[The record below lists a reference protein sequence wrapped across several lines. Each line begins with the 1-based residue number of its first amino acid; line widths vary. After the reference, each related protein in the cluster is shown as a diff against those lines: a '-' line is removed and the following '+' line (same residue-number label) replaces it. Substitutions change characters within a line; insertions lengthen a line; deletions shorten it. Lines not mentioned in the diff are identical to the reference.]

1 MPSPRIAATTHPALD
16 FDRCYAA
23 VHARDPR
30 FDGMFYT
37 AVRTTGIYCRPSCPA
52 RTPAPANVSFHR
64 TAAAAQGAGY
74 RACKRCRPDAV
85 PGSPEWDAGAGVA
98 GRAMRLIA
106 DGVVDRSGVPGLA
119 AHLGYTPRHLN
130 RLLVAELGAGPL
142 ALARTQ
148 RAQTAR
154 VLVESSDLALADVA
168 FAAGFAS
175 VRQFNDTMREVYGV
189 PPGELRS
196 RRRAPGRREEEP
208 GAGVLALDLR
218 VAVRRPFAGSELLA
232 YLAARAVPGIEEV
245 DLAGGSY
252 TRTLRLPHGPG
263 WVRVVL
269 ADPAPSSSAS
279 GHVPA
284 RFWLHDLRDTGPALA
299 RVRALVDAD
308 ADPVAVDAHLAAA
321 GLGDLVARRPGL
333 RVPGH
338 VDGAELAVRAVL
350 GQQVSI
356 AAARTLAARL
366 VRELGEPVVPPLVRL
381 GGLDRLFPS
390 PERIASLDPA
400 GLAMPQA
407 RARALLAL
415 AGALGDATLVLDR
428 GPDRGETRR
437 RLLAQPGIGPWTAG
451 YVAMRALGD
460 PDVWL
465 EGDAALRRALAV
477 RDRGGPCDP
486 ERLAPWR
493 SYALQHLWAS
503 LPAPPAPPAP
513 PPTRPTRSTKEN
525 APCGP

>member
-1 MPSPRIAATTHPALD
+1 MPAPRTAPPTHPALD

-23 VHARDPR
+23 VQARDPR

-85 PGSPEWDAGAGVA
+85 PGSPDWDVAAGAA

-154 VLVESSDLALADVA
+154 ILVESSGLALADVA
-168 FAAGFAS
+168 FAAGFTS

-189 PPGELRS
+189 APSELRHG
-196 RRRAPGRREEEP
+196 RGAPGRRAE
-208 GAGVLALDLR
+208 GRDAGVLALDLR
-218 VAVRRPFAGSELLA
+218 VAVRRPFAGAELLA
-232 YLAARAVPGIEEV
+232 YLAARAVPGVEEV
-245 DLAGGSY
+245 DPAASSY
-252 TRTLRLPHGPG
+252 ARTLRLPHGPG

-269 ADPAPSSSAS
+269 ADTGPSGGTS
-279 GHVPA
+279 GHVAA

-308 ADPVAVDAHLAAA
+308 ADPVAVDAHLTAA
-321 GLGDLVARRPGL
+321 GLGDLVALRPGL

-356 AAARTLAARL
+356 AAARTLTARL
-366 VRELGEPVVPPLVRL
+366 VRELGEPVVPPLAGL

-390 PERIASLDPA
+390 PGRIASLDPA

-407 RARALLAL
+407 RARALLSL
-415 AGALGDATLVLDR
+415 ASAVDDATLVLDR

-465 EGDAALRRALAV
+465 ESDAALRRALAV
-477 RDRGGPCDP
+477 QDRGGPADP
-486 ERLAPWR
+486 RRLAPWR

-503 LPAPPAPPAP
+503 LPAPPAPTPSSPA
-513 PPTRPTRSTKEN
+513 RPTKET